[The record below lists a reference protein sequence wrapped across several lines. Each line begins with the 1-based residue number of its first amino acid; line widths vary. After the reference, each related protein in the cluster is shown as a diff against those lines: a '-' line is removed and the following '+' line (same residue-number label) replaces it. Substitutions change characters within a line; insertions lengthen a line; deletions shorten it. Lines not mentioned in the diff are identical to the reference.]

1 MEYNL
6 LEKTELWISPIRLNK
21 VDLGACAEAA
31 AEVLAL
37 DPNEIMVTDVLEDTM
52 TLDVLVPIVEAE
64 RIVGRGNDL
73 LAALASVSGVH
84 ITSETQVHSQGIL
97 GFITLDKEIG
107 KEVLERSRNMAAQ
120 ITERIRRRCLIF
132 STGNEILS
140 GQIQDTNT
148 PFLIDALKSEGYDAS
163 DGQTLEDRAG
173 AITGV
178 FRESAANGY
187 GLLITT
193 GGVGAEGK
201 DQTLEALS
209 TVDPQANLPFI
220 LKFHKGHGRHQKEGV
235 RIGVG
240 MLDRTLIVCLPGPH
254 DELQLVWPVLREG
267 LNDHWAKEDLAE
279 SLAEKLR
286 SKFLSRN
293 THQGQSQGASSEAL
307 QFDSDR

>member
-21 VDLGACAEAA
+21 VDLGACAKAA

-52 TLDVLVPIVEAE
+52 TLDVLVPIVEAG

-84 ITSETQVHSQGIL
+84 ITSKTQVHSQGIL

-140 GQIQDTNT
+140 GQIRDTNT

-163 DGQTLEDRAG
+163 EGPILTDRAESI
-173 AITGV
+173 ARV
-178 FRESAANGY
+178 FREGQQMAMGSLLQQA
-187 GLLITT
+187 GL
-193 GGVGAEGK
+193 EPK
-201 DQTLEALS
+201 
-209 TVDPQANLPFI
+209 
-220 LKFHKGHGRHQKEGV
+220 
-235 RIGVG
+235 
-240 MLDRTLIVCLPGPH
+240 
-254 DELQLVWPVLREG
+254 
-267 LNDHWAKEDLAE
+267 AKI
-279 SLAEKLR
+279 R
-286 SKFLSRN
+286 PWR
-293 THQGQSQGASSEAL
+293 
-307 QFDSDR
+307 R